1 MSGIKD
7 DLILTTGYLF
17 ETSWEVCNKV
27 GGIYTV
33 ISTKALS
40 LVNEYHDN
48 YILIGPDVW
57 KETRENPEFQEDKFL
72 HKAWMQKA
80 ESEGLKIKIGRWN
93 IPCQPVVVLI
103 DFTPYFSQKDK
114 IFAWLW
120 ETYKLDSLSGGWDYM
135 EPALFGYAAAK
146 VIESFY
152 NYYIAFNEKIVAQF
166 HEWMTG
172 AGILYLKNK
181 VPQVGTVFTTHATVV
196 GRSVAGNGMPLYRD
210 MGMYDG
216 DGMALKFG
224 VTSKQSLEKLSA
236 THADAF
242 TTVSRITDNECMQFL
257 GKKADMLTPNG
268 FDDTFV
274 PAREEYYEK
283 RAKAREKLF
292 QVAEGLLN
300 QTLSKDSILIINS
313 GRYEFRNKGIDLFID
328 VMGRLNKQQ
337 RLQREIIAFITI
349 PAYQFG
355 VRPEVLERIAKGDFS
370 KPVTGEFLT
379 HGLHEPE
386 NDPILRRIKINDLHN
401 APGDKVKVIFV
412 PAYLN
417 GNDGIFNLGYY
428 DLLIGFDGSIFPS
441 YYEPWGYTPLE
452 SLAFH
457 IPTITTSLAGF
468 GQWVKSLYP
477 TIKDS
482 VTIIPRGDD
491 NDEFVVDEMIK
502 AVIQVSSKP
511 EKEILK
517 IRLKAFEVSRSAL
530 WKNLISH
537 YYDAYD
543 LALAR
548 SEARFDLYKGK
559 QAYVQT
565 SLVKEVIE
573 IRPEWKK
580 VLVLQNLPEN
590 LLPLNR
596 LANNLWWTWN
606 SEGYDLFEMINKK
619 RWEELKHNPIPL
631 IESLNYQE
639 LQDLSRNESFIAK
652 LSKLTKLFDD
662 YMSKSAAKP
671 PKQVAYF
678 SMEFGLH
685 DTIKIFSGGLGLLA
699 GDYLKQASDSNF
711 NIIGIGLLYRYG
723 YFQQQISITGDQIAT
738 YTPQKFTHLPLQP
751 VRDENNNWL
760 KITFALPGRTMYAKI
775 WRVDIGRVP
784 LFLLDSDIEENVE
797 ADRKITHQLYGGDL
811 ENRLRQEIL
820 LGIGGIRLLN
830 LLGLKPDIYH
840 SNEGHSA
847 FIGIERLRN
856 IIQNDKLTFHQAL
869 EVVRASTL
877 FTTHTPVPAGHDRFT
892 ENLMRRYLSHYPEN
906 LNIKWE
912 EFMNLGKTS
921 DNSTEEF
928 SMSILAS
935 KLSQEVNAVSKIHC
949 KVTREMF
956 AGLYPGYYP
965 QELHIGYVTNGVHYP
980 TWTARSWQ
988 ELYRKQ
994 FPEGF
999 GNDQSNPELWAKIQ
1013 DVDDDTIWK
1022 IRVAQKR
1029 KLTDY
1034 LINRLFDEMTRR
1046 NENPK
1051 LIFRMRDASRNDALT
1066 IGFARRF
1073 ATYKRAHLLF
1083 SNPDRLSKIV
1093 NNSKM
1098 PVRFIFAGKAH
1109 PNDKAG
1115 QELIKEIYEM
1125 SKTPEFL
1132 GKIFFVENYDIELA
1146 QYLVSGVDIWLN
1158 TPTRPLEASGT
1169 SGEKA
1174 VMNGVVNFS
1183 VLDGW
1188 WAEGYRSDAGWA
1200 VKEESTYA
1208 DTHFQDELDAET
1220 IYTMLE
1226 EEIIPLF
1233 FDVNSKKVPERWVS
1247 FIKNTISEIAPHFT
1261 MKRQLDD
1268 YIRLFYNPLFERSEK
1283 IAARNFELARHMAS
1297 WKRHVT
1303 RQWDNIQV
1311 VSLNLPD
1318 STLKPLI
1325 LGESFQAEIVLDLA
1339 ELSPEDIGI
1348 EILFGKKVN
1357 DEVKEPTDIR
1367 EMSLTKADRNIAT
1380 YTCDIPF
1387 NHPGVYDFSLRLFP
1401 KNPQLPHRQ
1410 DFSIVKWI

>member
-1 MSGIKD
+1 MIGMKND
-7 DLILTTGYLF
+7 PMMTPGYLF

-57 KETRENPEFQEDKFL
+57 KETQENPEFQEDKFL
-72 HKAWMQKA
+72 HKAWRQKA
-80 ESEGLKIKIGRWN
+80 ESEGLKIRIGRWN
-93 IPCQPVVVLI
+93 IPCQPVVILI
-103 DFTPYFSQKDK
+103 DFTPSFSQKDK

-135 EPALFGYAAAK
+135 EPALFGYTAAK

-152 NYYIAFNEKIVAQF
+152 DYYVSFHDKIVAQF

-172 AGILYLKNK
+172 VGLLYLKSK
-181 VPQVGTVFTTHATVV
+181 VPQIGTVFTTHATVV
-196 GRSVAGNGMPLYRD
+196 GRSIAGHGLPLYRD
-210 MGMYDG
+210 LDTYDG
-216 DGMALKFG
+216 EGMARQFG
-224 VTSKQSLEKLSA
+224 VTAKQSLEKLSA
-236 THADAF
+236 EEADTF
-242 TTVSRITDNECMQFL
+242 TTVSAITNNECRQFL
-257 GKKADMLTPNG
+257 GKEVDILTPNG

-274 PAREEYYEK
+274 PAREEYFSK

-292 QVAEGLLN
+292 LVAEGLLN

-328 VMGRLNKQQ
+328 VMGQLNKQP
-337 RLQREIIAFITI
+337 RLDREIIAFLTI

-355 VRPEVLERIAKGDFS
+355 PRPEVLQRMEKRDFS
-370 KPVTGEFLT
+370 TPVTDDFLT

-386 NDPILRRIKINDLHN
+386 NDAILLRIKKNNLHN

-417 GNDGIFNLGYY
+417 GNDGIFNLAYY
-428 DLLIGFDGSIFPS
+428 DLLVGFDGSMFPS

-491 NDEFVVDEMIK
+491 NDAFVVEEMIK
-502 AVIQVSSKP
+502 AVLQVSSKS

-517 IRLKAFEVSRSAL
+517 IRMKAYEVSRSAL
-530 WKNLISH
+530 WKNLIS
-537 YYDAYD
+537 YYREAFSF
-543 LALAR
+543 ALVK

-559 QAYVQT
+559 QAHIQT
-565 SLVKEVIE
+565 VPIKGILET
-573 IRPEWKK
+573 RPEWKK
-580 VLVLQNLPEN
+580 VLVLQHIPEN
-590 LLPLNR
+590 LFPLNR
-596 LANNLWWTWN
+596 IANNLWWTWH

-619 RWEELKHNPIPL
+619 RWEDLKHNPIPL
-631 IESLNYQE
+631 IESLNFQE
-639 LQDLSRNESFIAK
+639 LQDLSRNEAFVAK
-652 LSKLTKLFDD
+652 LNKVTEQFDE
-662 YMSKSAAKP
+662 YMSKSDAKP
-671 PKQVAYF
+671 QKQVAYF

-685 DTIKIFSGGLGLLA
+685 DTLKIYSGGLGLLA
-699 GDYLKQASDSNF
+699 GDYLKQASDSNY
-711 NIIGIGLLYRYG
+711 NIIGVGLLYRYG

-738 YTPQKFTHLPLQP
+738 YTPQKFSHLPLQP
-751 VRDENNNWL
+751 VRDEHNNWI

-775 WRVDIGRVP
+775 WRVDVGRVP
-784 LFLLDSDIEENVE
+784 LFLLDTDIEENIE
-797 ADRKITHQLYGGDL
+797 ADRMITHQLYGGDL

-820 LGIGGIRLLN
+820 LGIGGIRMLIE
-830 LLGLKPDIYH
+830 LGINPDIYH

-856 IIQNDKLTFHQAL
+856 IIQNDKLTFYQAV

-912 EFMNLGKTS
+912 EFMNLGKMS
-921 DNSTEEF
+921 IGSTEEF
-928 SMSILAS
+928 SMSILS
-935 KLSQEVNAVSKIHC
+935 SRLSQEINAVSKIHC
-949 KVTREMF
+949 HVTREMY
-956 AGLYPGYYP
+956 ADLYPGYYP

-980 TWTARSWQ
+980 TWAARSWQ
-988 ELYRKQ
+988 ELYSKH

-999 GNDQSNPELWAKIQ
+999 EEDQSNPEFWAKIQ
-1013 DVDDDTIWK
+1013 DIDDEVIWR
-1022 IRVAQKR
+1022 IRVERKK

-1034 LINRLFDEMTRR
+1034 LNDRLYNEMTRR

-1051 LIFRMRDASRNDALT
+1051 LIFKMREASRNDALT

-1083 SNPDRLSKIV
+1083 SNPDRLSRIV

-1109 PNDKAG
+1109 PKDKAG
-1115 QELIKEIYEM
+1115 QDLIKAIYEM

-1188 WAEGYRSDAGWA
+1188 WAEGYRPEAGWA
-1200 VKEESTYA
+1200 LKEESTYE
-1208 DTHFQDELDAET
+1208 DSHFQDELDAET
-1220 IYTMLE
+1220 IYTILE

-1233 FDVNSKKVPERWVS
+1233 YDVNSKKVPVRWVS
-1247 FIKNTISEIAPHFT
+1247 YIKNTISGIAPHFT

-1268 YIRLFYNPLFERSEK
+1268 YIRQYYDPLFERSAK
-1283 IAARNFELARHMAS
+1283 MAAGNFELARHMAS
-1297 WKRHVT
+1297 WKRHVL
-1303 RQWDNIQV
+1303 REWDNIQV
-1311 VSLNLPD
+1311 VALNLPD
-1318 STLKPLI
+1318 SNQKPLI
-1325 LGESFQAEIVLDLA
+1325 LGESFQAEIILDLA

-1348 EILFGKKVN
+1348 EILFGKKEN
-1357 DEVKEPTDIR
+1357 DEVKEPIFIR
-1367 EMSLTKADRNIAT
+1367 EMLLTKADRNIAT
-1380 YTCDIPF
+1380 YSCDIPF
-1387 NHPGVYDFSLRLFP
+1387 NHAGVYDFTLRLFP
-1401 KNPQLPHRQ
+1401 KNPELPHRQ

>member
-1 MSGIKD
+1 MKD
-7 DLILTTGYLF
+7 DPITNPGFLF

-57 KETRENPEFQEDKFL
+57 KETHENPEFQEDKFL
-72 HKAWMQKA
+72 HKAWLQRA
-80 ESEGLKIKIGRWN
+80 ESEGLKIKIGRWS

-103 DFTPYFSQKDK
+103 DFTPSFSQKDK

-120 ETYKLDSLSGGWDYM
+120 ETYKLDSISGGWDYM

-152 NYYIAFNEKIVAQF
+152 NYYISFQDKVVAQF

-172 AGILYLKNK
+172 VGVLYLKNK
-181 VPQVGTVFTTHATVV
+181 VPQVGTIFTTHATVV
-196 GRSVAGNGMPLYRD
+196 GRSIAGNGLPLYRD
-210 MGMYDG
+210 MDKYSGE
-216 DGMALKFG
+216 GMALQFG
-224 VTSKQSLEKLSA
+224 ITSKQSLEKLSA
-236 THADAF
+236 ENADSF
-242 TTVSRITDNECMQFL
+242 TTVSQITNNECRQFL
-257 GKKADMLTPNG
+257 GKEVDFLTPNG
-268 FDDTFV
+268 FDDSFV
-274 PAREEYYEK
+274 PARDEYYEK

-300 QTLSKDSILIINS
+300 QSLSKDSILIINS

-328 VMGRLNKQQ
+328 VMGNLNKQP
-337 RLQREIIAFITI
+337 RLQRDIIAFLTI

-355 VRPEVLERIAKGDFS
+355 ARPELLERMDKMDFNNPLS
-370 KPVTGEFLT
+370 DEFLT

-386 NDPILRRIKINDLHN
+386 NDAILNRIKKNELHN
-401 APGDKVKVIFV
+401 APGDKVKIIFV

-417 GNDGIFNLGYY
+417 GADGIFNLGYY
-428 DLLIGFDGSIFPS
+428 DILVGFDGSIFPS
-441 YYEPWGYTPLE
+441 YYEPWGYTPME

-477 TIKDS
+477 MIKDS

-491 NDEFVVDEMIK
+491 NDEFVVEEMIK
-502 AVIQVSSKP
+502 AVVQVSSKS

-517 IRLKAFEVSRSAL
+517 IRMKAYEVSRSAL
-530 WKNLISH
+530 WKNLIS
-537 YYDAYD
+537 YYRDAY
-543 LALAR
+543 AFAIGKAE
-548 SEARFDLYKGK
+548 SRFDLYKAK
-559 QAYVQT
+559 QAHIQT
-565 SLVKEVIE
+565 VPVRGIIE
-573 IRPEWKK
+573 TQPEWKK
-580 VLVLQNLPEN
+580 VLVQQNLPSN
-590 LLPLNR
+590 LYALDR
-596 LANNLWWTWN
+596 IANNLWWTWH
-606 SEGYDLFEMINKK
+606 SEGYDLFEMINRK
-619 RWEELKHNPIPL
+619 RWEEVKHNPIPL
-631 IESLNYQE
+631 IESLNFQE
-639 LQDLSRNESFIAK
+639 LQE
-652 LSKLTKLFDD
+652 LSKNELFIEKLNSLTRQFDE
-662 YMSKSAAKP
+662 YMSKANEKP
-671 PKQVAYF
+671 AKQVAYF

-685 DTIKIFSGGLGLLA
+685 DTVKIYSGGLGLLA
-699 GDYLKQASDSNF
+699 GDYLKQASDSNY

-751 VRDENNNWL
+751 VRDDNNNWL

-775 WRVDIGRVP
+775 WRVDVGRVP
-784 LFLLDSDIEENVE
+784 LYLLDTDIEENVE
-797 ADRKITHQLYGGDL
+797 ADRMITHQLYGGDL
-811 ENRLRQEIL
+811 ENRLRQEML
-820 LGIGGIRLLN
+820 LGIGGIRMLN
-830 LLGLKPDIYH
+830 ILDIHPNIYH

-847 FIGIERLRN
+847 FIGIERLKN
-856 IIQNDKLTFHQAL
+856 IIQTDKLTFYQAV

-892 ENLMRRYLSHYPEN
+892 ENLMRRYLSHFPEN

-912 EFMNLGKTS
+912 EFMNLGKMTS
-921 DNSTEEF
+921 GSVEEF

-949 KVTREMF
+949 DVTREMF
-956 AGLYPGYYP
+956 ADLYPGYYP
-965 QELHIGYVTNGVHYP
+965 HELHIGYVTNGVHYP
-980 TWTARSWQ
+980 TWAARSWQ
-988 ELYRKQ
+988 ELYKSK
-994 FPEGF
+994 FPAGF
-999 GNDQSNPELWAKIQ
+999 EEDQSNPKVWENIQ
-1013 DVDDDTIWK
+1013 EVEDDEIWK
-1022 IRVAQKR
+1022 IRLEQKK
-1029 KLTDY
+1029 KLADY
-1034 LINRLFDEMTRR
+1034 LNDRLYNEMTRR

-1051 LIFRMRDASRNDALT
+1051 LIFKMRESSRDDALT

-1073 ATYKRAHLLF
+1073 ATYKRAYLLF
-1083 SNPDRLSKIV
+1083 SNPDRLSRIV
-1093 NNSKM
+1093 NNAKM

-1109 PNDKAG
+1109 PKDKAG
-1115 QELIKEIYEM
+1115 QDLIKAIYER

-1132 GKIFFVENYDIELA
+1132 GKICFVENYDIELA

-1188 WAEGYRSDAGWA
+1188 WAEGYREDAGWA
-1200 VKEESTYA
+1200 LKQEATYE
-1208 DTHFQDELDAET
+1208 DSHFQDDLDAET

-1233 FDVNSKKVPERWVS
+1233 YDVNSKKVPERWIS
-1247 FIKNTISEIAPHFT
+1247 YIKNTISEIAPHFT

-1268 YIRLFYNPLFERSEK
+1268 YIRKYYNPLFERSDK
-1283 IAARNFELARHMAS
+1283 MNAANFELARHMAS

-1303 RQWDNIQV
+1303 REWDSIHV

-1318 STLKPLI
+1318 STQKPLI
-1325 LGESFQAEIVLDLA
+1325 LGESFQAEIVLELA

-1357 DEVKEPTDIR
+1357 DQVKEPIFIR
-1367 EMSLTKADRNIAT
+1367 EMILTKAEHNVAT
-1380 YTCDIPF
+1380 FTCDIPF
-1387 NHPGVYDFSLRLFP
+1387 NQAGVYDFTLRLFP
-1401 KNPQLPHRQ
+1401 KNPELPHRQ

>member
-1 MSGIKD
+1 MTGKND
-7 DLILTTGYLF
+7 DPLLKPGFLF

-57 KETRENPEFQEDKFL
+57 KETHENPEFQEDKFL
-72 HKAWMQKA
+72 HKAWSQKA

-93 IPCQPVVVLI
+93 IPCQPIVVLI
-103 DFTPYFSQKDK
+103 DFTPYFSQRDK

-152 NYYIAFNEKIVAQF
+152 NYYVSFHDKIVAQF

-172 AGILYLKNK
+172 VGILYLRTE

-196 GRSVAGNGMPLYRD
+196 GRSIAGNGLPLYRN
-210 MGMYDG
+210 MEIYDG
-216 DGMALKFG
+216 DGMAKQFG
-224 VTSKQSLEKLSA
+224 VTAKQSLEKLSA
-236 THADAF
+236 EESDAF
-242 TTVSRITDNECMQFL
+242 TTVSAITNNECRQFL
-257 GKKADMLTPNG
+257 GKEVDILTPNG

-274 PAREEYYEK
+274 PAREEYFAK

-300 QTLSKDSILIINS
+300 QSLSKNSILIINS

-328 VMGRLNKQQ
+328 AMGKLNKNP
-337 RLQREIIAFITI
+337 RLEREFIAFLTI
-349 PAYQFG
+349 PAYQLG
-355 VRPEVLERIAKGDFS
+355 PRPELLERMLKTDFD
-370 KPVTGEFLT
+370 KPLTNEFLT

-386 NDPILRRIKINDLHN
+386 NDAILRRIQKNELHN
-401 APGDKVKVIFV
+401 APGDKVKIIFV

-428 DLLIGFDGSIFPS
+428 DLLVGFDGSMFPS

-457 IPTITTSLAGF
+457 IPTITTTLAGF

-477 TIKDS
+477 NIKDS
-482 VTIIPRGDD
+482 VTVITRDDD
-491 NDEFVVDEMIK
+491 NDEFVVNEMIK
-502 AVIQVSSKP
+502 SVLQVSCKT
-511 EKEILK
+511 EKDILK
-517 IRLKAFEVSRSAL
+517 LRMKAYEVSRSAL
-530 WKNLISH
+530 WKNLIS
-537 YYDAYD
+537 YYQDAFAF
-543 LALAR
+543 ALAK

-559 QAYVQT
+559 QAHNQT
-565 SLVKEVIE
+565 VPIKGIIE
-573 IRPEWKK
+573 TQPEWKK
-580 VLVLQNLPEN
+580 VLIQQNLPEN
-590 LLPLNR
+590 LFPLNR
-596 LANNLWWTWN
+596 IANNLWWTWH
-606 SEGYDLFEMINKK
+606 SEGYDLFEMIDKK
-619 RWEELKHNPIPL
+619 RWEEFRHNPIPL
-631 IESLNYQE
+631 IESLNFQE
-639 LQDLSRNESFIAK
+639 LQELSKNDTFIGR
-652 LSKLTKLFDD
+652 LSKLTKRFDE
-662 YMSKSAAKP
+662 YMAKAGAKP
-671 PKQVAYF
+671 LKQVAYF

-685 DTIKIFSGGLGLLA
+685 DTIKIYSGGLGLLA
-699 GDYLKQASDSNF
+699 GDYLKQASDSNY
-711 NIIGIGLLYRYG
+711 NIVGIGLLYRYG
-723 YFQQQISITGDQIAT
+723 YFQQQISISGDQIAT

-751 VRDENNNWL
+751 VRDEKNNWT
-760 KITFALPGRTMYAKI
+760 KVTFALPGRTMYAKI
-775 WRVDIGRVP
+775 WRVDVGRVP
-784 LFLLDSDIEENVE
+784 LFLLDTDIDENVE
-797 ADRKITHQLYGGDL
+797 ADRMITHQLYGGDL

-820 LGIGGIRLLN
+820 LGIGGIRMLN
-830 LLGLKPDIYH
+830 ELGINPDIYH

-856 IIQNDKLTFHQAL
+856 IIQTDKLTFYQAV

-906 LNIKWE
+906 LNIKWD
-912 EFMNLGKTS
+912 EFMNLGRMS
-921 DNSTEEF
+921 QGSAEEF
-928 SMSILAS
+928 SMSVLAS

-949 KVTREMF
+949 RVTKEMF
-956 AGLYPGYYP
+956 ADLYPGYYP
-965 QELHIGYVTNGVHYP
+965 RELHIGYVTNGVHYP
-980 TWTARSWQ
+980 TWAARSWK
-988 ELYRKQ
+988 ELYEKH

-999 GNDQSNPELWAKIQ
+999 EEDQSNPGVWEKIQ
-1013 DVDDDTIWK
+1013 DVDDEIIWK
-1022 IRVAQKR
+1022 IRLEQKK

-1034 LINRLFDEMTRR
+1034 LNNRLYNEMTRR

-1051 LIFRMRDASRNDALT
+1051 LIFKMREASRNEALT

-1083 SNPDRLSKIV
+1083 SNPDRLSRIV

-1109 PNDKAG
+1109 PKDKAG
-1115 QELIKEIYEM
+1115 QDLIKAIYEM

-1188 WAEGYRSDAGWA
+1188 WAEGYRPDAGWA
-1200 VKEESTYA
+1200 LKEEPTYV
-1208 DTHFQDELDAET
+1208 DSQFQDDLDAET
-1220 IYTMLE
+1220 IYSILE

-1233 FDVNSKKVPERWVS
+1233 YDVNSKKVPERWVS
-1247 FIKNTISEIAPHFT
+1247 YIKNTISGIAPHFT

-1268 YIRLFYNPLFERSEK
+1268 YIRQYYDPLFKRSAK
-1283 IAARNFELARHMAS
+1283 MAAENFELARHLAS

-1303 RQWDNIQV
+1303 REWDNINV

-1318 STLKPLI
+1318 SNQKPLI

-1357 DEVKEPTDIR
+1357 DVVKEPVFIR
-1367 EMSLTKADRNIAT
+1367 EMILTKADRNVAT

-1387 NHPGVYDFSLRLFP
+1387 NQAGVYDFTLRLFP
-1401 KNPQLPHRQ
+1401 KNPELPHRQ

>member
-1 MSGIKD
+1 MIGMKD
-7 DLILTTGYLF
+7 DPMMTPGYLF

-57 KETRENPEFQEDKFL
+57 KETHENPEFQEDKFL
-72 HKAWMQKA
+72 HKAWRQKA
-80 ESEGLKIKIGRWN
+80 ESEGLKIKVGRWN

-103 DFTPYFSQKDK
+103 DFTPSFSQKDK

-152 NYYIAFNEKIVAQF
+152 DYYVSFHDKIVAQF

-172 AGILYLKNK
+172 VGVLYLKNK

-196 GRSVAGNGMPLYRD
+196 GRSIAGHGLPLYRD
-210 MGMYDG
+210 MDLFDG
-216 DGMALKFG
+216 EGMAQQFG
-224 VTSKQSLEKLSA
+224 VTSKHSLEKLSA
-236 THADAF
+236 EMADIF
-242 TTVSRITDNECMQFL
+242 TTVSQITNNECRQFL
-257 GKKADMLTPNG
+257 GKEVDILTPNG

-274 PAREEYYEK
+274 PAREEYFTK

-300 QTLSKDSILIINS
+300 QSLPKDSILIINS

-328 VMGRLNKQQ
+328 VMGRLNKHP
-337 RLQREIIAFITI
+337 RLDREIIAFLTI

-355 VRPEVLERIAKGDFS
+355 PRPEVLERMVKGDFS
-370 KPVTGEFLT
+370 NPVTNEFIT

-386 NDPILRRIKINDLHN
+386 NDVILRRIQKNDLHN

-428 DLLIGFDGSIFPS
+428 DLLVGFDGSIFPS

-477 TIKDS
+477 TIEDS

-502 AVIQVSSKP
+502 AVLHVSSKT

-517 IRLKAFEVSRSAL
+517 IRMKAYEVSRSAL
-530 WKNLISH
+530 WKNLIS
-537 YYDAYD
+537 YYRDAYSF
-543 LALAR
+543 ALGK
-548 SEARFDLYKGK
+548 SEARIDLYKGK
-559 QAYVQT
+559 QAHIQT
-565 SLVKEVIE
+565 APIKGIIE
-573 IRPEWKK
+573 TRPEWKK
-580 VLVLQNLPEN
+580 LLVLQHIPEN
-590 LLPLNR
+590 LFPLNR
-596 LANNLWWTWN
+596 IANNLWWTWH
-606 SEGYDLFEMINKK
+606 SEGYNLFEMIHKK

-631 IESLNYQE
+631 IESLNFQE
-639 LQDLSRNESFIAK
+639 LQDLSRNEAFVAK
-652 LSKLTKLFDD
+652 LNKVTEQFDE
-662 YMSKSAAKP
+662 YMSKSDAKP
-671 PKQVAYF
+671 TRQVAYF

-685 DTIKIFSGGLGLLA
+685 DTLKIYSGGLGLLA
-699 GDYLKQASDSNF
+699 GDYLKQASDSNY
-711 NIIGIGLLYRYG
+711 NIIGVGLLYRYG

-751 VRDENNNWL
+751 VRDEYNNWM

-775 WRVDIGRVP
+775 WRVDVGRVP
-784 LFLLDSDIEENVE
+784 LFLLDTDIDENVE
-797 ADRKITHQLYGGDL
+797 ADRMITHQLYGGDL

-820 LGIGGIRLLN
+820 LGIGGIRMLN
-830 LLGLKPDIYH
+830 LLGIRPDIYH

-856 IIQNDKLTFHQAL
+856 IIQNDKLTFYQAV

-892 ENLMRRYLSHYPEN
+892 ENLMRRYLSHYPED

-912 EFMNLGKTS
+912 EFMNLGKMS
-921 DNSTEEF
+921 ERSEEEF

-949 KVTREMF
+949 HVTREMF
-956 AGLYPGYYP
+956 ADLYPGYYP

-988 ELYRKQ
+988 ELYAKH

-999 GNDQSNPELWAKIQ
+999 EEDQSNPKFWAKIQ
-1013 DVDDDTIWK
+1013 DVDDDVIWK
-1022 IRVAQKR
+1022 IRVEQKK

-1034 LINRLFDEMTRR
+1034 LNDRLYNEMTRR

-1051 LIFRMRDASRNDALT
+1051 LIFKMREASRNEALT

-1093 NNSKM
+1093 NNSKK

-1109 PNDKAG
+1109 PKDKAG
-1115 QELIKEIYEM
+1115 QDLIKAIYEM

-1188 WAEGYRSDAGWA
+1188 WAEGYRPEAGWA
-1200 VKEESTYA
+1200 LKEEPTYE
-1208 DTHFQDELDAET
+1208 DSHFQDELDAET

-1233 FDVNSKKVPERWVS
+1233 YDVNSKKVPERWIS
-1247 FIKNTISEIAPHFT
+1247 YIKNTISEIAPHFT

-1268 YIRLFYNPLFERSEK
+1268 YIRLYYDPLFERSAK
-1283 IAARNFELARHMAS
+1283 MATGNFELARHMAS

-1303 RQWDNIQV
+1303 REWDNIQV

-1318 STLKPLI
+1318 STQKPLI

-1357 DEVKEPTDIR
+1357 DEVKEPIFIR
-1367 EMSLTKADRNIAT
+1367 EMLLTKADRNIAT
-1380 YTCDIPF
+1380 YTSDIPF
-1387 NHPGVYDFSLRLFP
+1387 NQAGVYDFTLRLFP
-1401 KNPQLPHRQ
+1401 KNPELPHRQ

>member
-1 MSGIKD
+1 MIGMKD
-7 DLILTTGYLF
+7 DPMMTSGYLF

-57 KETRENPEFQEDKFL
+57 KETHENPEFQEDKFL
-72 HKAWMQKA
+72 HKAWRQKA
-80 ESEGLKIKIGRWN
+80 ESEGLKIKVGRWN

-103 DFTPYFSQKDK
+103 DFTPSFSQKDK
-114 IFAWLW
+114 IFTWLW

-152 NYYIAFNEKIVAQF
+152 DYYVSFHDKIVAQF

-172 AGILYLKNK
+172 VGVLYLKNK

-196 GRSVAGNGMPLYRD
+196 GRSIAGHGLPLYRD
-210 MGMYDG
+210 MDLFDG
-216 DGMALKFG
+216 EGMAQQFG
-224 VTSKQSLEKLSA
+224 VTSKHSLEKLSA
-236 THADAF
+236 EMADIF
-242 TTVSRITDNECMQFL
+242 TTVSQITNNECRQFL
-257 GKKADMLTPNG
+257 GKEVDILTPNG

-274 PAREEYYEK
+274 PAREEYFTK

-300 QTLSKDSILIINS
+300 QSLPKDSILIINS

-328 VMGRLNKQQ
+328 VMGKLNKNP
-337 RLQREIIAFITI
+337 RLQREIIAFLTI

-355 VRPEVLERIAKGDFS
+355 PRPEVLERMAKGDFS
-370 KPVTGEFLT
+370 NPVTNEFIT

-386 NDPILRRIKINDLHN
+386 NDAILRRIQTNDLHN

-428 DLLIGFDGSIFPS
+428 DLLVGFDGSMFPS

-477 TIKDS
+477 TIEDS

-502 AVIQVSSKP
+502 AVLHVSSKT

-517 IRLKAFEVSRSAL
+517 IRMKAYEVSRSAL
-530 WKNLISH
+530 WKNLIS
-537 YYDAYD
+537 YYRDAYSF
-543 LALAR
+543 ALGK
-548 SEARFDLYKGK
+548 SEARIDLYKGK
-559 QAYVQT
+559 QAHIQT
-565 SLVKEVIE
+565 LPIKGIIE
-573 IRPEWKK
+573 TRPEWKK
-580 VLVLQNLPEN
+580 VLVLQHIPGNLF
-590 LLPLNR
+590 PLNR
-596 LANNLWWTWN
+596 IANNLWWTWH

-631 IESLNYQE
+631 IESLNFEE
-639 LQDLSRNESFIAK
+639 LQDLSRNEAFIAK
-652 LSKLTKLFDD
+652 LNKLTERFDE
-662 YMSKSAAKP
+662 YMSKSDAKP
-671 PKQVAYF
+671 TRQVAYF

-685 DTIKIFSGGLGLLA
+685 DTVKIYSGGLGLLA
-699 GDYLKQASDSNF
+699 GDYLKQASDSNY
-711 NIIGIGLLYRYG
+711 NIIGVGLLYRYG

-751 VRDENNNWL
+751 VRDEHNNWM

-775 WRVDIGRVP
+775 WRVDVGRVP
-784 LFLLDSDIEENVE
+784 LFLLDTDIDENVE
-797 ADRKITHQLYGGDL
+797 ADRMITHQLYGGDL

-820 LGIGGIRLLN
+820 LGIGGIRMLN
-830 LLGLKPDIYH
+830 LLGIRPDIYH

-856 IIQNDKLTFHQAL
+856 IIQNDKLTFYQAI

-892 ENLMRRYLSHYPEN
+892 ENLMRRYLSHYPED

-912 EFMNLGKTS
+912 EFMNLGKMS
-921 DNSTEEF
+921 ERSAEEF

-949 KVTREMF
+949 HVTREMF
-956 AGLYPGYYP
+956 ADLYPGYYP

-980 TWTARSWQ
+980 TWAARSWQ
-988 ELYRKQ
+988 ELYAKH

-999 GNDQSNPELWAKIQ
+999 EEDQSNPEFWAKIQ
-1013 DVDDDTIWK
+1013 DVDDDVIWK
-1022 IRVAQKR
+1022 IRVEQKK

-1034 LINRLFDEMTRR
+1034 LNDRLYNEMTRR

-1051 LIFRMRDASRNDALT
+1051 LIFKMREASRNEALT

-1093 NNSKM
+1093 NNSKK

-1109 PNDKAG
+1109 PKDKAG
-1115 QELIKEIYEM
+1115 QDLIKAIYEM

-1188 WAEGYRSDAGWA
+1188 WAEGYRPEAGWA
-1200 VKEESTYA
+1200 LKEESTYE
-1208 DTHFQDELDAET
+1208 DSHFQDELDAET

-1233 FDVNSKKVPERWVS
+1233 YDVNSKKVPERWIS
-1247 FIKNTISEIAPHFT
+1247 YIKNTISEIAPHFT

-1268 YIRLFYNPLFERSEK
+1268 YIRLYYDPLFERSAK
-1283 IAARNFELARHMAS
+1283 MATGNFELARHMAS

-1303 RQWDNIQV
+1303 REWDNIQV

-1318 STLKPLI
+1318 STQKPLI

-1357 DEVKEPTDIR
+1357 DEVKEPIFIR
-1367 EMSLTKADRNIAT
+1367 EMLLTKADRNIAT
-1380 YTCDIPF
+1380 YTSDIPF
-1387 NHPGVYDFSLRLFP
+1387 NQAGVYDFTLRLFP
-1401 KNPQLPHRQ
+1401 KNPELPHRQ